1 MPIAGGARFQDGWL
15 DGRAAALRSSSEIK
29 EQPKLVDA
37 LFGASADAGS
47 IPAASILSPEHRFAG
62 VTRPCGPGHLALAL
76 LLRGLRGG
84 S

>member
-15 DGRAAALRSSSEIK
+15 DGRAAALRSSSETK

-37 LFGASADAGS
+37 LFGASADGGS
-47 IPAASILSPEHRFAG
+47 IPPASILSAAHRFAG
-62 VTRPCGPGHLALAL
+62 VTRPFGPGHVALAL
-76 LLRGLRGG
+76 LLRR